1 MLNHYI
7 QVCLAIRFH
16 LHDPRKFSASDRAKI
31 MRAPL
36 LVHID
41 VGIEPTKIAQ
51 FMNLYT
57 YPDEYDEDEMEGM
70 LQLHDLVSPW
80 PGILQGTRTP
90 TAVNLEVWKQARQS
104 ADEDGDYD
112 RAVVLVQFVNDF
124 KQSITCAIVVGEDAI
139 DSARRAEP
147 FVMCSAITGKETK
160 KPLSIAS
167 CFEWVSQR
175 HSRRLE

>member
-1 MLNHYI
+1 MLEHYI

-16 LHDPRKFSASDRAKI
+16 LHDLRKLSTAEREKVI
-31 MRAPL
+31 RAPL
-36 LVHID
+36 LAHID
-41 VGIEPTKIAQ
+41 VGIEPTKITQ

-57 YPDEYDEDEMEGM
+57 YPDEYGEDEMEGM

-80 PGILQGTRTP
+80 PGIREGARTL
-90 TAVNLEVWKQARQS
+90 TDVNIEVWRRARMA
-104 ADEDGDYD
+104 ADEDGEQDH
-112 RAVVLVQFVNDF
+112 AVVLVEFVNDF

-147 FVMCSAITGKETK
+147 FIMQSAITGKETK

-167 CFEWVSQR
+167 CFE
-175 HSRRLE
+175 